1 MKGLKKRRHIQVNV
15 VSFFDRYGRH
25 HWESMPGEMRDIGY

>member
-1 MKGLKKRRHIQVNV
+1 MKGLKKRRRIQVNV
-15 VSFFDRYGRH
+15 VSFFDRYGSH